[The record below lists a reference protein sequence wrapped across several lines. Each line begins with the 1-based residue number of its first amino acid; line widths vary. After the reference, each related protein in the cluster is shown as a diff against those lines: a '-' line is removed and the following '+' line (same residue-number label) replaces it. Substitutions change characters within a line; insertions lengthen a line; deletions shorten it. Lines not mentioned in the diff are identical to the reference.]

1 MSQRNILVLGCG
13 WVGEELVKRHVR
25 LGDRIWATT
34 TNEEKRRRLL
44 DDGVE
49 AITHDFDAEQELL
62 ISHQVHF
69 DFVVVSVPATR
80 RLSVEEV
87 KQRFGRI
94 REALSGLDYGKML
107 FLSSVGIYPDLTGRY
122 DESYSERSLMDANL
136 YAAEIRL
143 QKLPNTIVFRLGG
156 LFGKD
161 RIFAKYFQNRVCQ
174 TGEQLANFVHL
185 DDVLNLMEKVSNI
198 DIPLGVYNVVAPVHP
213 TKKEVILASAKRYHF
228 DVPSRFESKNDFK
241 KYVTSEKIINLLNY
255 DFKYPSPLG
264 F

>member
-1 MSQRNILVLGCG
+1 MLILGCG
-13 WVGEELVKRHVR
+13 WVGEELVKRQIH
-25 LGDRIWATT
+25 LGYRVWATT
-34 TNEEKRRRLL
+34 TNEEKRKRLW
-44 DDGVE
+44 DDGVQ
-49 AITHDFDAEQELL
+49 AIIHDFDVDRELL
-62 ISHQVHF
+62 ISREVHF

-107 FLSSVGIYPDLTGRY
+107 FLSSIGIYPDLTGRY
-122 DESYSERSLMDANL
+122 EESYNEGALMDANL
-136 YAAEIRL
+136 YAAEVLL

-161 RIFAKYFQNRVCQ
+161 RIFAKYFQHRVCQ

-185 DDVLNLMEKVSNI
+185 DDVLNLIEKVSNL
-198 DIPLGVYNVVAPVHP
+198 DMLSGVYNVVAPIHP